1 MKRTLATAAV
11 LVACLCF
18 NARAVDSSAAAE
30 PQTQQTL
37 KLVKELQEQQA
48 QIADNQT
55 KLEAKLAV
63 VAEAVRE
70 ARIYA
75 SRGGHK

>member
-1 MKRTLATAAV
+1 MKRTLASAILLAFG
-11 LVACLCF
+11 LCC

-30 PQTQQTL
+30 QQTQQIV

-48 QIADNQT
+48 QIAENQT

-63 VAEAVRE
+63 IAEAVRE

-75 SRGGHK
+75 SRGGHR

>member
-1 MKRTLATAAV
+1 MKRTLVTAVILA
-11 LVACLCF
+11 LALCF

-30 PQTQQTL
+30 QQTQQIV
-37 KLVKELQEQQA
+37 KVVKELQEQQA
-48 QIADNQT
+48 QIAENQT

-63 VAEAVRE
+63 IAEAVRE

-75 SRGGHK
+75 SRGGHR